1 MSLDAEQL
9 HRWRGLGSL
18 VWLALLLAWESFA
31 PFFHSFAS
39 LTDRG
44 RHALRNFGLA
54 LANGLMTALLF
65 AWVWR
70 YLADLAATHQFGI
83 LNWLRL
89 PPAVHFVAAILMFD
103 LWTYFW
109 HRAGHVLPHLW
120 KFHRMHHSDPQ
131 MDVTT
136 GNRFHL
142 VEIGISSVLR
152 IALIPLLGITFAEI
166 VVYET
171 LLQFFVQLQHANIG
185 LPTPIERGLRLIFV
199 TPILHKIHHSQDQP
213 ETDSNFASLFSFW
226 DRIFRTFR
234 LRPDPENLRLGLAGF
249 DQPEFQTWRGLWK
262 TPFREPG
269 TLADSPTETTGK
281 GTGPESR

>member
-18 VWLALLLAWESFA
+18 VWLSLLLAWESLS

-39 LTDRG
+39 LADRG
-44 RHALRNFGLA
+44 RHGLRNFGIGV
-54 LANGLMTALLF
+54 ANGLMTALVF

-70 YLADLAATHQFGI
+70 SVAELASTHQFGI

-89 PPAVHFVAAILMFD
+89 PTPAHFIAALLLFD

-136 GNRFHL
+136 SNRFHL

-152 IALIPLLGITFAEI
+152 IALIPLLGITFTEI

-171 LLQFFVQLQHANIG
+171 LLQFVVQLQHANVG
-185 LPTPIERGLRLIFV
+185 LPPLLERGLRLIFV
-199 TPILHKIHHSQDQP
+199 TPILHKIHHSQDQA

-226 DRIFRTFR
+226 DRIFGTFR
-234 LRPDPENLRLGLAGF
+234 LRPDPENIRLGLAGF
-249 DQPEFQTWRGLWK
+249 AQPEFQTWGGLWK

-269 TLADSPTETTGK
+269 PLGDSPTGTTGK
-281 GTGPESR
+281 RAGPNPR